1 MVICYEKDVLDDGA
15 RGADVRA
22 DVDVGTV
29 CAGLG
34 VEWRQY
40 GLVLLCAG
48 EQLLQLFCNRDNA
61 CARTTG
67 FRHFAPIFLP
77 ARGEDRTSI
86 IWAVFMDNP

>member
-40 GLVLLCAG
+40 GLVVLFAG
-48 EQLLQLFCNRDNA
+48 EQLLQLYAERDDIR
-61 CARTTG
+61 CR
-67 FRHFAPIFLP
+67 
-77 ARGEDRTSI
+77 
-86 IWAVFMDNP
+86 W